1 MRRFGDLS
9 RNNLSIP
16 LELLNLSYSRTI
28 EGNLVVNTMQ
38 FFIYI
43 SLQELSRLN
52 VKCLECCLNDKDLV
66 VLVHSVLSATETL
79 FS

>member
-52 VKCLECCLNDKDLV
+52 VKCLECSLNDKDLV